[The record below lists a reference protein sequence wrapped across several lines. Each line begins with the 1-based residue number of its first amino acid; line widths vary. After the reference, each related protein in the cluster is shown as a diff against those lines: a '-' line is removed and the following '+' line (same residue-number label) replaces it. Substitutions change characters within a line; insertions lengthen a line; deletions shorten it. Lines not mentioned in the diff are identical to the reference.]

1 MAIRIRKVKDNK
13 AFGGFSYVALC
24 AAESLPEEGDVYLD
38 DGMHG
43 SLTEKFTKDFIKM
56 GFMRKDYVI

>member
-1 MAIRIRKVKDNK
+1 MAIRMRWIKEKENR
-13 AFGGFSYVALC
+13 GYVALC